1 MKTLDTKG
9 LNCPLPVLKAKKALQ
24 GMGKGEVLAVLAT
37 DPSVPKDFRAFCEA
51 SGNQLVDIAE
61 ADGVYTVTVRKSA

>member
-24 GMGKGEVLAVLAT
+24 GMNPGEALTVLAT
-37 DPSVPKDFRAFCEA
+37 DPSVRKDFKAFCEA
-51 SGNQLVDIAE
+51 TGHHLVAIAE
-61 ADGVYTVTVRKSA
+61 AGGVYTVTVRKSA